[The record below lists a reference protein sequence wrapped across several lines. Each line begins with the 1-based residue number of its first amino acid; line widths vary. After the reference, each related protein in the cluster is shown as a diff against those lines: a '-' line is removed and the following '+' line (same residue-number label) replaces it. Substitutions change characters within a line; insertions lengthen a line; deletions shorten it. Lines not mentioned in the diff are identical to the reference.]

1 MKILS
6 DAESAGI
13 KILVVILVAA
23 LIALIFWIIPRQP
36 YTVPPV
42 DQKWSDT
49 LIVHDTVIVH
59 DTIVDVHPITRTVH
73 DTIRITD

>member
-23 LIALIFWIIPRQP
+23 LIALIFWRIPRQP
-36 YTVPPV
+36 YTVQPV

-49 LIVHDTVIVH
+49 LIVHDTITVH

-73 DTIRITD
+73 DTIYITD

>member
-23 LIALIFWIIPRQP
+23 LIALAFWKFDNNK
-36 YTVPPV
+36 YTVLPV
-42 DQKWSDT
+42 DQGWSDT
-49 LIVHDTVIVH
+49 LIIHDTITVH

-73 DTIRITD
+73 DTIYITD